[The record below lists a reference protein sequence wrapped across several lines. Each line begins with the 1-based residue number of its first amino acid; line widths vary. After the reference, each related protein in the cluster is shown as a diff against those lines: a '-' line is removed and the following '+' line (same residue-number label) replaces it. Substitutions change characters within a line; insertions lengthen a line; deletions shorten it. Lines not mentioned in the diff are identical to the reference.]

1 MYEGEWVEELNDITK
16 AYIYPYR
23 NEGQNIVAEI
33 TIETDGTVDLNSI
46 TAEIPHLKYNKQL
59 LVMLTQDDCMQAAF
73 CRTWAAIH
81 NRPVSNRFYYDYVH
95 LLADD
100 LPPSD
105 LNSFNKTLGST
116 DGAGNEVRF
125 SFTTTVDAESGM
137 MDINTRV
144 ALHTSTD
151 VSRFNMQNRLSWRN
165 LIEMLNYDVGIAF
178 HDVQT
183 EAVTDVDSIKKH
195 YGLAQSI
202 IQKKLSG
209 RGCKS
214 LTEPNGNK
222 TYVDAAM
229 GYAPIQTMTA
239 QAGAETIYPLA
250 LDGDLYKILQH
261 REFWSIEESRRL
273 IENQFNQPADSRQAV
288 HIGVHS
294 TDYSW
299 AAFLNWVDE
308 NYGKGAVG
316 KDSYD
321 VVWMPNFE
329 EYYEYTY
336 NRKHG
341 TVQKTVDGNKLT
353 IKVTLPGSQYF
364 YYPSTTV
371 NLIGLNTENVTSITS
386 SNSVTGFSYADI
398 ASQTQANTNNLMM
411 NIDCR
416 AALAS
421 HAERY
426 VKQYEESKSDQLLHA
441 DALYFVNRLKDSD
454 TKTALLNRLQ

>member
-1 MYEGEWVEELNDITK
+1 MYEGHWVEELNDITK

-46 TAEIPHLKYNKQL
+46 ETEIPHLKYNKQL
-59 LVMLTQDDCMQAAF
+59 LVMLTQDDCMHAAF

-105 LNSFNKTLGST
+105 LSTFNKTLGST

-137 MDINTRV
+137 MDIDTRV
-144 ALHTSTD
+144 ALHSSSD
-151 VSRFNMQNRLSWRN
+151 VTRFNMQSRLSWRN

-183 EAVTDVDSIKKH
+183 EAVNDVDSIKKH
-195 YGLAQSI
+195 YALAQNI

-209 RGCKS
+209 RGCKA

-222 TYVDAAM
+222 TYVDAALQ
-229 GYAPIQTMTA
+229 YDPIQTMTA
-239 QAGAETIYPLA
+239 QAGATTIYPFMV
-250 LDGDLYKILQH
+250 DDDLRKTLQH
-261 REFWSIEESRRL
+261 REFWSIEDSKRM
-273 IENQFNQPADSRQAV
+273 IQNQFNQPTSNRQAV
-288 HIGVHS
+288 HIGVHG

-299 AAFLNWVDE
+299 AAFLYWLNE
-308 NYGKGAVG
+308 NYGKDAVG

-321 VVWMPNFE
+321 IVWMPNFD

-341 TVQKTVDGNKLT
+341 KVERSINGDKLT
-353 IKVTLPGSQYF
+353 IKVSIPGSEYF
-364 YYPSTTV
+364 YFPSTTV
-371 NLIGLNTENVTSITS
+371 NLIGLDMENVVSVSS
-386 SNSVTGFSYADI
+386 SNSVTGLSYANI
-398 ASQTQANTNNLMM
+398 ASPTEPNKNNLML

-416 AALAS
+416 AALVE

-426 VKQYEESKSDQLLHA
+426 VKQYEESKSDPLLKD

-454 TKTALLNRLQ
+454 KKTVLLVRLQ